1 MIKILIWKQC
11 EEMLMLV
18 LQSYEQASGFSVLTA
33 DELYYINGGSFSW
46 SGLGSAVA
54 VGAGTGAM
62 TGIGVVTGAIAG
74 WVGGFITGGFGW

>member
-1 MIKILIWKQC
+1 MD
-11 EEMLMLV
+11 
-18 LQSYEQASGFSVLTA
+18 A
-33 DELYYINGGSFSW
+33 DELYYVNGESFSW

-62 TGIGVVTGAIAG
+62 TGIGVVTGAIDG